1 MILRAGSG
9 GGMRAGRIW
18 AAGGSAGKLNA
29 LSRSMA
35 DTKNAIAR
43 GGILIIRCV
52 AIVVFFIAFVCVLIY
67 CSA

>member
-1 MILRAGSG
+1 LRNLWGGVWLAGTG
-9 GGMRAGRIW
+9 
-18 AAGGSAGKLNA
+18 GGSAGKLNA

-35 DTKNAIAR
+35 DTKSAIAR